1 MCATWIL
8 FDRTMATQLQTQPPA
23 TSPSKSGLRSP
34 ATQLKIASLFT
45 VAFGLMIA
53 LGSHQRTDGPIRLF
67 ADLIFWD
74 ADDRPDFTDDTQLLA
89 AILGGVMAS
98 WGVIFWLLTDALAEG
113 QPALLK
119 RVLFTTLAVWFTIDS
134 AGSLASGGWSNV
146 IGNLGFLALFALPA
160 RRL

>member
-1 MCATWIL
+1 
-8 FDRTMATQLQTQPPA
+8 
-23 TSPSKSGLRSP
+23 
-34 ATQLKIASLFT
+34 
-45 VAFGLMIA
+45 MIA